1 MPSLIVEDGTMPPGA
16 NVYADVE
23 TCDAWQQARGSEAWT
38 VPDDGPEDPDITAR
52 KEAALILAADYLN
65 GLRWKG
71 RRAASGRVMAWPRV
85 EVIDGDGYPV
95 ARDAVPQQ
103 VVNANCYL
111 AGLAFDGMS
120 LQPSLE
126 RGGRIQSEKVS
137 SLQTTYFDDARDREV
152 FTVVSD
158 LLGGL
163 AIGLGGEQ
171 GVTPGGMRVVE
182 VVRG

>member
-1 MPSLIVEDGTMPPGA
+1 MSLIVENGTMPEGA
-16 NVYADVE
+16 NVYADVA
-23 TCDAWQQARGSEAWT
+23 TCDLWQQARGSEAWP
-38 VPDDGPEDPDITAR
+38 VPDDGAEDPDTAK

-71 RRAASGRVMAWPRV
+71 RRAASGRVMAWPRLDV
-85 EVIDGDGYPV
+85 VDGDGY
-95 ARDAVPQQ
+95 AVPGDVVPVQ

-111 AGLAFDGMS
+111 AGLAFEGMN

-126 RGGRIQSEKVS
+126 RGGRVQSEKVS
-137 SLQTTYFDDARDREV
+137 SLQTTYFEDARDREV
-152 FTVVSD
+152 FTVISD

-171 GVTPGGMRVVE
+171 GVTPGGMRVIE

>member
-1 MPSLIVEDGTMPPGA
+1 MTLIAEDGTKPEGA
-16 NVYADVE
+16 NVYADVSVCNE
-23 TCDAWQQARGSEAWT
+23 WQQARGSETWPAS
-38 VPDDGPEDPDITAR
+38 DGAEDPEITAR
-52 KEAALILAADYLN
+52 KDAALILAADYLN
-65 GLRWKG
+65 GLKWKG

-85 EVIDGDGYPV
+85 GVVDGDGYHV
-95 ARDAVPQQ
+95 ADDVVPQQ

-111 AGLAFDGMS
+111 AGLAFEGEE

-126 RGGRIQSEKVS
+126 RGGRVQSEKVGG
-137 SLQTTYFDDARDREV
+137 LQTAFFDDARNRDV

-171 GVTPGGMRVVE
+171 GVTPGGMKVIE

>member
-1 MPSLIVEDGTMPPGA
+1 MALILEDGTMPEGA

-23 TCDAWQQARGSEAWT
+23 TADVWQMARGSESWPA
-38 VPDDGPEDPDITAR
+38 DEDPETVAK
-52 KEAALILAADYLN
+52 KESALVLAADYLN
-65 GLRWKG
+65 GLKWKG
-71 RRAASGRVMAWPRV
+71 KRAVSGRVMAWPRV
-85 EVIDGDGYPV
+85 GVIDGDGYHV
-95 ARDAVPQQ
+95 ADDVVPQQ
-103 VVNANCYL
+103 VVNANCFL
-111 AGLAFDGMS
+111 ARLAFEGEE

-126 RGGRIQSEKVS
+126 RGGRVQSEKVGG
-137 SLQTTYFDDARDREV
+137 LQTTFFDDARDRDV

-171 GVTPGGMRVVE
+171 GVTPGGMKVIE